1 MDDQNQGLSYLP
13 KLKAEVD
20 NLGMRVNSWY
30 RAKIKLND
38 CFIINFL
45 NNLQK
50 RTLLSE
56 FQKFDN
62 TI

>member
-30 RAKIKLND
+30 CAKTKLND
-38 CFIINFL
+38 CFIINFFK
-45 NNLQK
+45 K

>member
-1 MDDQNQGLSYLP
+1 MVSCKN
-13 KLKAEVD
+13 
-20 NLGMRVNSWY
+20 
-30 RAKIKLND
+30 KLND